1 MSTRC
6 LIGLKN
12 DKGVKY
18 IYCHNDGYL
27 EGVGYTLKAHYKDK
41 AAVEALLGLGDI
53 SALGDKPVDLGED
66 AWDNLDTTIYRKG
79 CRTYASRGEDDVEA
93 REGSVE
99 DFEAEGEERD
109 AAYLYLFDP
118 QTSKWSFNDFTS
130 GEYESLDFND
140 EESPEEPVEDAVVA
154 APEDVVD
161 ESLEAG
167 ATDDDDLDWDDAPT
181 YNKDFAQEIFE
192 VINSFLEKDDLV
204 ESFRSP
210 KKLDTHFKKHCLA
223 KRDLTSKRSNIYYDF
238 DNVEDYKEYEQQML
252 GKISGDNLLIL
263 NSLGDPE
270 EVKNVFRKFFEGGH
284 ALLLNASCGFST
296 ENNKSRSILLY
307 AYSTDVTKNY
317 DLNTVSLDAFSGDTT
332 YTLYPVDAN
341 YLEQKL
347 NNIIDKYCKDTPHMH
362 INNDTPLEE
371 ATESREAKKAR
382 LLQRLGEAQQL
393 NETAPKPDGDRKVAF
408 NKALELSKKLNKP
421 VVYGYTTK
429 KVPGKFYEVEAKEYD
444 GNDDAFR
451 KQYGANV
458 VYVAYPD
465 KQPVKE
471 DINSEAPREFQQR
484 IAGIK
489 KELQLESLNEDFSA
503 DNFSEDTADLIDT
516 LVSLD
521 EEPAEPI
528 EESLLDAKKKK
539 AIDRYNKYK
548 EWDNNAKTH
557 VCCECNISEDQ
568 LNEWIGE

>member
-1 MSTRC
+1 MSTKC

-27 EGVGYTLKAHYKDK
+27 EGVGYTLETHYKDK
-41 AAVEALLGLGDI
+41 AAVEKLLLLGDI
-53 SALGDKPVDLGED
+53 SALGDKPEDLGED

-93 REGSVE
+93 REGSAE
-99 DFEAEGEERD
+99 GFEAEGEGRD

-130 GEYESLDFND
+130 GEYEPLDFND
-140 EESPEEPVEDAVVA
+140 AELSEEPVEDAVVA
-154 APEDVVD
+154 APENVVE
-161 ESLEAG
+161 ESLEAD
-167 ATDDDDLDWDDAPT
+167 ADDDDLDWDDAPT
-181 YNKDFAQEIFE
+181 YNKDFAREIFE
-192 VINSFLEKDDLV
+192 AINSFLEKDDLA
-204 ESFRSP
+204 ESFRSS
-210 KKLDTHFKKHCLA
+210 KKLDAHFKKHCLA
-223 KRDLTSKRSNIYYDF
+223 KRDLTSKKSNIYYDF

-252 GKISGDNLLIL
+252 GKISGDGLLIL

-270 EVKNVFRKFFEGGH
+270 EVKNVFWKFFEGDR

-317 DLNTVSLDAFSGDTT
+317 NLNTVSLDAFSGNTT

-347 NNIIDKYCKDTPHMH
+347 NNIIDKYCNGAPHIR
-362 INNDTPLEE
+362 INNDTSLEE
-371 ATESREAKKAR
+371 AAESREAKKAR
-382 LLQRLGEAQQL
+382 LLQRLGVSQPL
-393 NETAPKPDGDRKVAF
+393 NETAPKPDGDRKAAF

-429 KVPGKFYEVEAKEYD
+429 KVPGKFYEVEVKEYD

-465 KQPVKE
+465 KQPIKE
-471 DINSEAPREFQQR
+471 DINPEVPEKFQQR
-484 IAGIK
+484 IAEIK
-489 KELQLESLNEDFSA
+489 KKYPDAYIPEYD
-503 DNFSEDTADLIDT
+503 EDTGLAIL
-516 LVSLD
+516 
-521 EEPAEPI
+521 PA
-528 EESLLDAKKKK
+528 
-539 AIDRYNKYK
+539 
-548 EWDNNAKTH
+548 
-557 VCCECNISEDQ
+557 SEYEDW
-568 LNEWIGE
+568 EY